1 MNEKTIQLIEKFLL
15 GNIKKDKVDMAV
27 MTSRIFLDFLKHNP
41 IHHEAFID
49 SFNVK
54 FGNELLEEICSSID
68 SNNLNKATY
77 LMGVY
82 RSTFPKRLSMN

>member
-1 MNEKTIQLIEKFLL
+1 MKEKTIATIEKFLSEE
-15 GNIKKDKVDMAV
+15 IKKENPGTSI

-41 IHHEAFID
+41 LHHESFID

-54 FGNELLEEICSSID
+54 FGNELLEEICSSINN
-68 SNNLNKATY
+68 SNLNKATY

-82 RSTFPKRLSMN
+82 RSTFPKRLAMS